1 MYKIEPFSD
10 NEYMHVW
17 PFFRRFASDIIDARC
32 RETEDLITKPLI
44 ICFQANLRFAEWF
57 CCAKVCSA
65 KIINLCQQ
73 IKYNKGQWSR
83 TVLNFRKWVRPVYIF
98 CPARPVDPGPE

>member
-1 MYKIEPFSD
+1 MSPLPKTIDSRSD
-10 NEYMHVW
+10 SLSKLH
-17 PFFRRFASDIIDARC
+17 I
-32 RETEDLITKPLI
+32 
-44 ICFQANLRFAEWF
+44 ANLRFAEWF